1 MSTGGGR
8 GRGPHIRQTSRVA
21 ILGASLVVATAILV
35 RQNLPERSGKC
46 VGTVLRDGLKETEVN
61 ILSACDEEQKV
72 ESITDSQT
80 PN

>member
-1 MSTGGGR
+1 MSLGGEGPPYSTDKSGR
-8 GRGPHIRQTSRVA
+8 NFGSFACCCDRNSRA
-21 ILGASLVVATAILV
+21 
-35 RQNLPERSGKC
+35 PERSGKS